1 MSTPKPPA
9 LTPHD
14 NASGRLDGH
23 TEGTES
29 AVEPIDWE
37 EHHDDRDNQDA
48 KEYDHLNR
56 IRNQFK

>member
-1 MSTPKPPA
+1 MSA
-9 LTPHD
+9 NAPHSND
-14 NASGRLDGH
+14 SGRLDGH

-29 AVEPIDWE
+29 TMEPIDWE

-48 KEYDHLNR
+48 QEWEHNNR